1 VVDGRYVSNPNLTAY
16 QKLSHVLTQNGG
28 GICGDLAIVLKEV
41 LEVKGYKARTIQ
53 LVRQL
58 GSSYDTHVVT
68 EVFDE
73 NLKKY
78 ILLDPTFNLM
88 FKSSD
93 KYINA
98 NEVRQKHLYK
108 KNSFEIIQ
116 LDNSNVAKYREY
128 YVDYMSLYNNVL
140 IVKSNNFEGIKR
152 LVSRLPLLHNY
163 FGGKY
168 FISDNQDG
176 KGMAAI
182 YNLFYVYLPLLL
194 LAGFIYIIFVIKKG
208 KK

>member
-1 VVDGRYVSNPNLTAY
+1 M
-16 QKLSHVLTQNGG
+16 GG
-28 GICGDLAIVLKEV
+28 GICGDMAMILKEV

-73 NLKKY
+73 KLKKY

-116 LDNSNVAKYREY
+116 LDSSSVAKYREY

-152 LVSRLPLLHNY
+152 LASKLPLLHNY
-163 FGGKY
+163 FGRKY
-168 FISDNQDG
+168 FIADNQDS
-176 KGMAAI
+176 KGIFAI